1 MWLKAV
7 VTRSGIWT
15 LTKLD
20 SEDIS
25 DLGYQ
30 LLLANRLMPL
40 EIKGHHII
48 SNLGLKRRPKFGV

>member
-7 VTRSGIWT
+7 VTRGGIWT

-40 EIKGHHII
+40 EIKGQII
-48 SNLGLKRRPKFGV
+48 SNLGLKRSPKFGV